1 MAGGLS
7 PNRMLQF
14 LRLQEG
20 LQADDRD
27 RLMVCELR
35 MGGAS
40 SSTNP
45 QSTMRRRQPNV
56 APRGWAPIGQKTVHT
71 QNKETIKDTLQQ
83 CDLCKFNKV
92 KEHFAVLLYR
102 LPLRETKAAAERGDL
117 HNLLLQD
124 GEGARL
130 TCFERRLPRTGRWEQ
145 QHSCRS

>member
-1 MAGGLS
+1 
-7 PNRMLQF
+7 
-14 LRLQEG
+14 
-20 LQADDRD
+20 
-27 RLMVCELR
+27 MVCELQ

-40 SSTNP
+40 SSANP
-45 QSTMRRRQPNV
+45 QSTMRRVQPNV

-71 QNKETIKDTLQQ
+71 QNKETLQQ
-83 CDLCKFNKV
+83 RNLCKFNKV

-130 TCFERRLPRTGRWEQ
+130 TCFERRLSRTGRWEQ